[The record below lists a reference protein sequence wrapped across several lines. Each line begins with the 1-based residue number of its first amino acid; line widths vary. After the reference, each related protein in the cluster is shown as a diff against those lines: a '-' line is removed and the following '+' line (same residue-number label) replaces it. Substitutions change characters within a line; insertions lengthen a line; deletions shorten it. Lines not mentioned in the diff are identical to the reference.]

1 MEYKFKQNGVECM
14 SNKKDDRLQ
23 CRISKEHKQK
33 LQELANKR
41 GYKSLSDYICYLAMK
56 DISESEF
63 INKNM
68 IENE

>member
-1 MEYKFKQNGVECM
+1 MEYKFKGNGVECM
-14 SNKKDDRLQ
+14 RTKKDDRLQ

-63 INKNM
+63 INKQM
-68 IENE
+68 IKE